1 MKFKYLGTYPHLL
14 GDADAVGAEITEWN
28 NIKVSE
34 VQRGKMVC
42 IIIYQPW
49 CRVLNT
55 KFWFDYYALYLGH
68 MGHRSIV
75 GAMHVPLIHS
85 YIVLLN

>member
-14 GDADAVGAEITEWN
+14 GDADADGAEITEWN

-49 CRVLNT
+49 FSGCLGD
-55 KFWFDYYALYLGH
+55 FGASGYLLLDFDGLG
-68 MGHRSIV
+68 GIWGVS
-75 GAMHVPLIHS
+75 VPNHGW
-85 YIVLLN
+85 

>member
-1 MKFKYLGTYPHLL
+1 MKFKYLGTYPHLLGELL

-49 CRVLNT
+49 CRVL
-55 KFWFDYYALYLGH
+55 KF
-68 MGHRSIV
+68 
-75 GAMHVPLIHS
+75 
-85 YIVLLN
+85 